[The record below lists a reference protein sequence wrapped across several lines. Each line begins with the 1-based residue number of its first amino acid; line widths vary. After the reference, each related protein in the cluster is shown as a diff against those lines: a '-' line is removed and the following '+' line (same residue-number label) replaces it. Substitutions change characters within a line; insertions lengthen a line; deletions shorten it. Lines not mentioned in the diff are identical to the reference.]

1 MRALRASHAV
11 LVGACAAQLIAL
23 ASCRDPS
30 KSSHTR
36 TTPPAEKPF
45 ALAEVV
51 GTWRWLHRTTSDG
64 TTRIEDE
71 EWRFRPGASP
81 SQLVGRY
88 VRTVEVRS
96 DDGVPFQCNQ
106 RPWYRQR
113 AVFDIVVEPRPATA
127 ADPVGGFSVKE
138 TEYRAEPSPCD
149 HGFRHV
155 SAYTGELVG
164 DQLRLAWDG
173 GTQALLHTDSAT
185 PELAADPWPAAPPLV
200 GSWRW
205 NATSYDDE
213 GNIHDETE
221 WWELTRRSDTQIDG
235 TYRRRVSVRSP
246 DGKSI
251 ACANAPT
258 WTFDDAYIFDG
269 QREEEHWHLYERAVD
284 PGDHPCLRVT
294 PRRALDEATAE
305 QRGDAL
311 VLEWRGKRRQ
321 VLYRPD

>member
-1 MRALRASHAV
+1 MNRAAALV
-11 LVGACAAQLIAL
+11 LLLAGCPAPSGA
-23 ASCRDPS
+23 PN
-30 KSSHTR
+30 
-36 TTPPAEKPF
+36 TTHPAPPAQTYT
-45 ALAEVV
+45 LADLI
-51 GTWRWLHRTTSDG
+51 GGWRWMLRTQEQA
-64 TTRIEDE
+64 TTRVEDE
-71 EWRFRPGASP
+71 QWRFLAGSVPTE
-81 SQLVGRY
+81 LVGRY

-106 RPWYRQR
+106 RAWYRQR
-113 AVFDIVVEPRPATA
+113 AVFDVTVEPKPTDAT
-127 ADPVGGFSVKE
+127 DKIGGFTITE

-155 SAYTGELVG
+155 DKYRAELVG
-164 DQLRLAWDG
+164 DQLRLVWDG
-173 GTQALLHTDSAT
+173 GSQALLHTDSAT
-185 PELAADPWPAAPPLV
+185 PELAADPWPSASPLV

-205 NATSYDDE
+205 DATSFDDE

-221 WWELTRRSDTQIDG
+221 WWELTRRTDTQIDG
-235 TYRRRVSVRSP
+235 TYRRRVTVRSA
-246 DGKSI
+246 DGKNLT
-251 ACANAPT
+251 CANAPA

-269 QREEEHWHLYERAVD
+269 QREEEHWHFYERAVD
-284 PGDHPCLRVT
+284 PGDHPCLRTT